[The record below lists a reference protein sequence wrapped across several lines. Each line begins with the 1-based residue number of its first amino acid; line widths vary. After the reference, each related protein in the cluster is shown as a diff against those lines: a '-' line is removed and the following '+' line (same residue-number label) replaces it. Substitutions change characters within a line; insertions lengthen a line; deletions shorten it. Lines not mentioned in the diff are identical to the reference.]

1 MEDDDDLQLSA
12 STLTALQEF
21 MHEKDA
27 RRKRFEDLKAQA
39 EDDDAARKQCDSATA
54 AVTMED
60 FEADW
65 NASQFWYSEETS
77 RALAEE
83 LAEGAGEGTRIALV
97 SAPSVFVKLKNLM
110 KDGQVPKCSVHLFEF
125 DRRFELFGDE
135 FTFYDFNES
144 IKLPAGCK
152 GAFDR
157 ILVDPPFLS
166 EDCQMKAA
174 VTVRWL
180 AKSWTPIGDNP
191 GRPDAVGSQ
200 RDLTLDNDRQRVI
213 VCTGERMKGVVD
225 KMYRKAGVRCTD
237 FDVRH
242 AQGLSNE
249 FRCYAN
255 FESERWK
262 WVAE

>member
-1 MEDDDDLQLSA
+1 MEDDDLRLSA
-12 STLTALQEF
+12 STLAALQEF
-21 MHEKDA
+21 MHEKDT

-39 EDDDAARKQCDSATA
+39 EDDDAARKRTADSSNDD
-54 AVTMED
+54 VTMED

-83 LAEGAGEGTRIALV
+83 LAAGADEDTKIALV
-97 SAPSVFVKLKNLM
+97 SAPRFVSSLL
-110 KDGQVPKCSVHLFEF
+110 KDGQVPKCAVQLFEF
-125 DRRFELFGDE
+125 DRRFALFGDE
-135 FTFYDFNES
+135 FTFYDFNEPV
-144 IKLPAGCK
+144 KLPPAWK

-166 EDCQMKAA
+166 EDSA

-180 AKSWTPIGDNP
+180 AKSWTPAAPLVGDNP
-191 GRPDAVGSQ
+191 ARPDVVGSQ
-200 RDLTLDNDRQRVI
+200 HDKQQKVI

-225 KMYRKAGVRCTD
+225 KMYRKAGVRCTG
-237 FDVRH
+237 FDVQH

-255 FESERWK
+255 FECARWK
-262 WVAE
+262 WDPVDE